1 MASRSAPD
9 TVGELLGAALAPVLG
24 EDAVIGDLRRL
35 SGGAS
40 KETWAFTAGGAPLIL
55 RRDPPGRPGV
65 RGGMRNEVDVLQ
77 ACHRAGLAV
86 PAVVLY
92 DDEGRL
98 GTAGIVMRAVPGE
111 AIPRRILRDD
121 AFAGARSVLTGQVA
135 RFLAGLH
142 AIDPAEVPGIATNDD
157 LANYRAAYDFVDDT
171 SPTFDRA
178 FAWLDADRPA
188 APRHVIVHGDLRM
201 GNVIVDDDGMAAVVD
216 WELMHLGD
224 PVEDLAWFCVKAW
237 RFGSTLG
244 AGGVGE
250 IEAFLAAYE
259 DASGFPVD
267 RAAFD
272 WWLVAKTL
280 TWGVIA
286 MGQAHAHL
294 SGVVRSHELAAIGRR
309 VAETEWDLVE
319 LLAPDQAA
327 AVPAAAAPVA
337 VSPDDPPER
346 DDGSAYP
353 RLDGDDD
360 PGIWGR
366 PTARELLDA
375 VQEFLRGDLQ
385 AQTEGRLGYDARVA
399 ANMLGIVA
407 RQLALSDAGDVPH
420 YDRTGPDGQA
430 SWASIAR
437 VVHAKLTV
445 ANPIYVSGATPDTHR
460 NPEIRS

>member
-9 TVGELLGAALAPVLG
+9 TVCELLGAALAPVLG

-40 KETWAFTAGGAPLIL
+40 KETWSFTAGGAPLIL
-55 RRDPPGRPGV
+55 RRDPPGRPGP
-65 RGGMRNEVDVLQ
+65 RGGMRNEVDVLV

-86 PAVVLY
+86 PEVVFF
-92 DDEGRL
+92 DETTAL
-98 GTAGIVMRAVPGE
+98 GTAGIVMRAVDGE

-135 RFLAGLH
+135 EFLAGLH
-142 AIDPAEVPGIATNDD
+142 AIDPAEVPGLATTDD
-157 LANYRAAYDFVDDT
+157 IANYRAAYDFVDDT

-178 FAWLDADRPA
+178 FTWLDTERPTA
-188 APRHVIVHGDLRM
+188 ERQVIVHGDLRM

-216 WELMHLGD
+216 WELMHMGD
-224 PVEDLAWFCVKAW
+224 PIEDLAWFCVKAW
-237 RFGSTLG
+237 RFGSPLG

-250 IEAFLAAYE
+250 IEAFLTAYE

-267 RAAFD
+267 RAVFD

-294 SGVVRSHELAAIGRR
+294 SGAVRSHELAAIGRR

-327 AVPAAAAPVA
+327 AARA
-337 VSPDDPPER
+337 
-346 DDGSAYP
+346 GSATP
-353 RLDGDDD
+353 DGGSGGVAD
-360 PGIWGR
+360 PAGDVGIWGR
-366 PTARELLDA
+366 PTAPELLDA
-375 VQEFLRGDLQ
+375 VADFLRDDVS
-385 AQTEGRLGYDARVA
+385 AQGTGRLGYDARVA
-399 ANMLGIVA
+399 ANMLDIVE
-407 RQLALSDAGDVPH
+407 RQLAVTAAGDLPR
-420 YDRTGPDGQA
+420 YDQAGPEGLP
-430 SWASIAR
+430 SWESIAR
-437 VVHAKLTV
+437 VVNAKVSV
-445 ANPIYVSGATPDTHR
+445 ANPKYLETS
-460 NPEIRS
+460 

>member
-9 TVGELLGAALAPVLG
+9 TVCDLLGAALAPVLG

-55 RRDPPGRPGV
+55 RRDPPGRPGP
-65 RGGMRNEVDVLQ
+65 RGGMRNEVDVLM

-86 PAVVLY
+86 PEVVFF
-92 DDEGRL
+92 DEATAL
-98 GTAGIVMRAVPGE
+98 DTAGIVMRAVDGE

-121 AFAGARSVLTGQVA
+121 AFAGARSLLAGQVA
-135 RFLAGLH
+135 KFLAGLH
-142 AIDPAEVPGIATNDD
+142 AIDPGEVPGLATTDD
-157 LANYRAAYDFVDDT
+157 VANYRAAYDFVDDA

-178 FAWLDADRPA
+178 FAWLARTRPE
-188 APRHVIVHGDLRM
+188 PERQVIVHGDLRM

-237 RFGSTLG
+237 RFASPLG

-250 IEAFLAAYE
+250 ISEFLAAYE
-259 DASGFPVD
+259 EAAGFAVD
-267 RAAFD
+267 RTVFD

-294 SGVVRSHELAAIGRR
+294 SGAVRSHELAAIGRR

-319 LLAPDQAA
+319 LLAPDEATAARADHA
-327 AVPAAAAPVA
+327 AVDGAA
-337 VSPDDPPER
+337 DPSE
-346 DDGSAYP
+346 ST
-353 RLDGDDD
+353 DD

-375 VQEFLRGDLQ
+375 AAGFLRDDVSTQG
-385 AQTEGRLGYDARVA
+385 TGRIGYDARVA
-399 ANMLGIVA
+399 ANMLDIVE
-407 RQLALSDAGDVPH
+407 RQLAVTAGDLPR
-420 YDRTGPDGQA
+420 YDKAGPQGLP
-430 SWASIAR
+430 SWESIAR
-437 VVHAKLTV
+437 VVHTKVAV
-445 ANPIYVSGATPDTHR
+445 ANPKYLATG
-460 NPEIRS
+460 